1 MKREAVLSLYI
12 GPAVPLAVSPEV
24 IDALV
29 SCRVTASTE
38 GPSVFQLVFELAK
51 SSPLHTLF
59 LVSAGA
65 PIPMV
70 RVVIAAKVNGI
81 EQVLI
86 DGVMTNH
93 EVSPGPTSGTARL
106 TVTGE
111 DLTRVLDY
119 VDFSFI
125 RYPAMPDFAR
135 VALILAKYAFLG
147 IIPKVL
153 PSVLIDVPIPTEKIP
168 AHQGKDL
175 GYIKMLAERVGY
187 VFYIEPTAKVGVTEA
202 YWGPEIRTGP
212 AEPALNDDM
221 DAHRNVESL
230 TGSFDSQAGK
240 ISLVYVQNP
249 QTKLPIPIPI
259 PDVTP
264 LNPPLGVVPPV
275 PLRIEP
281 ITETAKYNPIQGA
294 LIGLAKVARS
304 AANAV
309 RVEGTLDVRTYGRLL
324 RPRRLVGVRGA
335 GAAFNGLHYVESVT
349 TTLSEGSLK
358 QQFRLGRGGLLPTVA
373 EVTP

>member
-1 MKREAVLSLYI
+1 MNREAVLSLYI
-12 GPAVPLAVSPEV
+12 GPAYPAAVGQDV

-29 SCRVTASTE
+29 SCRVTAETE
-38 GPSVFQLVFELAK
+38 GPSGFQLVFELAK

-93 EVSPGPTSGTARL
+93 EVRPGTTPGNARL
-106 TVTGE
+106 TITGD

-119 VDFSFI
+119 IDFSFI
-125 RYPAMPDFAR
+125 RYPALPDFAR
-135 VALILAKYAFLG
+135 VTLILAKYAFLG
-147 IIPKVL
+147 IIPKVI

-175 GYIKMLAERVGY
+175 GYIRQLAERVGY
-187 VFYIEPTAKVGVTEA
+187 VFYMQPTDKVGVSEA
-202 YWGPEIRTGP
+202 YWGPEVRTGP
-212 AEPALNDDM
+212 VDPALSDDM
-221 DAHRNVESL
+221 DAHRNVETL
-230 TGSFDSQAGK
+230 TGSFNSQAGK
-240 ISLVYVQNP
+240 IPLVFIQNP
-249 QTKLPIPIPI
+249 QTKVPIPIPI

-264 LNPPLGVVPPV
+264 LNPPLGVVRPI
-275 PLRIEP
+275 PLRLEP

-294 LIGLAKVARS
+294 LIGLAKAARA
-304 AANAV
+304 AANVV
-309 RVEGTLDVRTYGRLL
+309 RMEGTLDVRAYGRLL

-349 TTLSEGSLK
+349 TTFAEGSLK
-358 QQFRLGRGGLLPTVA
+358 QQFRLSRDGLLPTVA